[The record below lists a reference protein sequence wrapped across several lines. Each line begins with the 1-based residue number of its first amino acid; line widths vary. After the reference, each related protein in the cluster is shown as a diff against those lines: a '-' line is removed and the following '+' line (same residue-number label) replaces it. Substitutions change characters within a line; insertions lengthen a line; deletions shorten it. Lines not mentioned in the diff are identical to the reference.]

1 MCDAPSR
8 ERRSAPPPPRRAG
21 TGGSGRRP
29 ALQRSAKEE
38 RQGGAACPRS
48 HRGTGG
54 RLGQRGDSA
63 AFAQQV
69 VPWEQL
75 THGERAKLVTSILLR
90 LCIVAGSLYFFICS
104 LSFLADGFRLVGGKG
119 VG

>member
-38 RQGGAACPRS
+38 RRAQGRPRAR
-48 HRGTGG
+48 RGTGG

-63 AFAQQV
+63 AFAHQV

-75 THGERAKLVTSILLR
+75 TQGERAKLVTSILIR

>member
-1 MCDAPSR
+1 MWDAPSR

-38 RQGGAACPRS
+38 RRAQGRAEARAAAS
-48 HRGTGG
+48 ASVMI
-54 RLGQRGDSA
+54 SA
-63 AFAQQV
+63 AFAHQV

-75 THGERAKLVTSILLR
+75 TQGERAKLVTSILIR